1 MIDNTRKVTLHDF
14 IEDHVEEGSIAYTD
28 DFKSHENLEG
38 YEHGSVSTV
47 SGSTSMTE
55 SISTGWSPSGRC

>member
-38 YEHGSVSTV
+38 YEHGSVRHSV
-47 SGSTSMTE
+47 GEYVDDRIHINGME
-55 SISTGWSPSGRC
+55 SFW